1 MRSALT
7 LSEITTSLTL
17 VEDVDLIILATVSP
31 TADRVPALINL
42 LPGSQIE
49 KPFSIFHLTW
59 MVYRLLEL
67 VLSLDV
73 AKVKELRAAC
83 DYEELDLL
91 IVQHLIG

>member
-1 MRSALT
+1 
-7 LSEITTSLTL
+7 
-17 VEDVDLIILATVSP
+17 
-31 TADRVPALINL
+31 
-42 LPGSQIE
+42 
-49 KPFSIFHLTW
+49 

-67 VLSLDV
+67 VRSLDV